1 MILVLITCGTGSRF
15 INTSLQFSVLNAV
28 ECCGLAGHLAQALTN
43 SNWATATRYLQS
55 QRHRTSWLLGFSTCV
70 PEQLQI
76 PYSFFLFNLQSSFL
90 LSHTWI
96 FSRLCIYLPS
106 YAIATAK
113 FRPLSVSCSSVLLS
127 LVSLLANSLF
137 HCYQK
142 YFSKIDLKASLS
154 CL

>member
-1 MILVLITCGTGSRF
+1 MLWVSRTPGTGTDCL
-15 INTSLQFSVLNAV
+15 ILDELLQHVTCSLSAT
-28 ECCGLAGHLAQALTN
+28 EQADY
-43 SNWATATRYLQS
+43 RVFPPVS
-55 QRHRTSWLLGFSTCV
+55 QNNCR
-70 PEQLQI
+70 
-76 PYSFFLFNLQSSFL
+76 
-90 LSHTWI
+90 SHTLCSCLI
-96 FSRLCIYLPS
+96 ISHHSCCLTPEFSQGCVYLPS
-106 YAIATAK
+106 YPIATAK